1 MSKRYELR
9 VPAIEISQGSRR
21 IYTFAVDGKKIHD
34 FAAVSRVHRDEH
46 GLDGYQRPE
55 VLTHVR
61 AIRRYLESDGALLPN
76 AIVFAFDGRVTFE
89 QMVGGNEHASMGE
102 LVIPVDPALA
112 DDERPAL
119 IVDGQQ
125 RSAAIRDAALASFP
139 VAAVGF
145 IADSQEDQRSQ
156 FILVNNTK
164 PLPKGLIHE
173 LLPDTAGQLPVR
185 YARRKLPAQ
194 VMMRLNTDS
203 DSPFEG
209 RISMPTAPDGYI
221 KDNSVLKMIENS
233 LYEGALYQYRDPAT
247 GDGDVEK
254 MVLHLKAFWNTV
266 KSNWADEW
274 EKPPRQ
280 SRLTHGVG
288 IVALGY
294 VMDNLTEE
302 QSAQE
307 FTDAPWFYD
316 AFLQLR
322 RVSAWTEGAW
332 RFSGNDQ
339 PRWNAL
345 QNTPND
351 VRRLTSFLLQN
362 LPTPGQRAG
371 NQRSRNGTVSS
382 GRSR

>member
-1 MSKRYELR
+1 MSGQYELR
-9 VPAIEISQGSRR
+9 LPAIEIVQGARR
-21 IYTFAVDGKKIHD
+21 IYTFAVEGKKIHD

-61 AIRRYLESDGALLPN
+61 AIRRYLESDDAMLPN
-76 AIVFAFDGRVTFE
+76 AIVFAFDRGVTFE
-89 QMVGGNEHASMGE
+89 QRFAANGHSSMGE
-102 LVIPVDPALA
+102 LVIPVNPALA

-125 RSAAIRDAALASFP
+125 RSAAIRDAELSSFP

-145 IADSQEDQRSQ
+145 IAHTQEDQRSQ

-164 PLPKGLIHE
+164 PLPSGLINE
-173 LLPDTAGQLPVR
+173 LLPGTSGELPVR
-185 YARRKLPAQ
+185 YARRKLPAEI
-194 VMMRLNTDS
+194 MMRLNTDS
-203 DSPFEG
+203 DSPFAG

-247 GDGDVEK
+247 GTGDVEK
-254 MVLHLKAFWNTV
+254 MVLHLKVFWGTV
-266 KSNWADEW
+266 KSNWELAW
-274 EKPPRQ
+274 EQPPRR

-288 IVALGY
+288 IVSLGY
-294 VMDNLTEE
+294 VMDNLTEDRTAKDFIDE
-302 QSAQE
+302 
-307 FTDAPWFYD
+307 PWYYD

-332 RFSGNDQ
+332 RFTETDQ
-339 PRWNAL
+339 PRWNSL

-351 VRRLTSFLLQN
+351 VRRLTNFLLRN
-362 LPTPGQRAG
+362 LPSTRR
-371 NQRSRNGTVSS
+371 RSA
-382 GRSR
+382 